1 MNKILGVIGLAKR
14 AGKIT
19 SGEFLCEKAVKSGQS
34 RLIIIASD
42 ISENAKKS
50 VVNTCNHYGV
60 EYIEFSS
67 SSELGRAIGA
77 DSRMIVS
84 VNDGNFKNAILSKI
98 ERIDEQYGR

>member
-14 AGKIT
+14 AGKVT
-19 SGEFLCEKAVKSGQS
+19 SGEFLCEKAIKSGQS

-50 VVNTCNHYGV
+50 VVNTCRHYGV

-67 SSELGRAIGA
+67 SAELGRAIGA
-77 DSRMIVS
+77 ESRMIIS
-84 VNDGNFKNAILSKI
+84 VNDNNFKNAILSKI